1 MNAIS
6 VGCALNLQERYS
18 LLCVLIPRSVF
29 IKAVSTPHLAP
40 YRPAFLSPTPNGCI
54 HQRHPSISCESPIRF
69 GKDWNGF
76 MTGHFAKNLFA
87 LSSSCW
93 KGGKRQKETLPDGVE
108 PSTLR
113 LTAARSNQLSY
124 GRFALPL
131 MCIYTTIDVS

>member
-6 VGCALNLQERYS
+6 VGCALNLQERYP
-18 LLCVLIPRSVF
+18 LLCVLILCSVF
-29 IKAVSTPHLAP
+29 IKAVSTPHFDP

-54 HQRHPSISCESPIRF
+54 HQCYPNISCESPMRF
-69 GKDWNGF
+69 GKEWNGF
-76 MTGHFAKNLFA
+76 MTGYFAKCLFA
-87 LSSSCW
+87 LSSSCC

-124 GRFALPL
+124 GRFALL
-131 MCIYTTIDVS
+131 SMCIYTTIDVI